1 MSIPTTAST
10 CSIPAGSKL
19 LGETKKV
26 DALGQTRLAVVF
38 HRVLMPDGYSVSL
51 DQFKGLNQIGDTGL
65 RDQVNNHYLR
75 IFGVSLAVGALGAVA
90 EAGTAGSLNAS
101 SSDLMRQGFA
111 QSTAQ
116 SSAQILDKFLN
127 IMPTVTDPR
136 RPPSQSLSL
145 GRSRVARLQQ
155 PQNAFRFLKA
165 KRRKSVKRKILICL
179 LVLGLGVGT
188 ATAQLGSGVVFDPT
202 NFHNALL
209 RYYQLQ
215 QHLVVLQQHLA
226 QLQKTYSKITAQYN
240 LAMQMAQF
248 VKNMPARYRALFSQ
262 WRNVTSLN
270 TFGNTGSWING
281 INTGVLPNIN
291 TGYLKATTPLSQY
304 DPYELSG
311 MDASELGRVQSQY
324 ASIQLVDGA
333 NMNAMATIGSIR
345 GTADNIQTQ
354 IANLEQDSFSGD
366 SGLNTEVS
374 VLNKINAAGVLTL
387 RTVQDSNK
395 LLASLLEQQTIL
407 AKQQRD
413 AATSAINTDIA
424 RQASMA
430 GNIAQVT
437 GTITDSLQNFR
448 MP

>member
-1 MSIPTTAST
+1 M
-10 CSIPAGSKL
+10 K
-19 LGETKKV
+19 
-26 DALGQTRLAVVF
+26 R
-38 HRVLMPDGYSVSL
+38 
-51 DQFKGLNQIGDTGL
+51 
-65 RDQVNNHYLR
+65 
-75 IFGVSLAVGALGAVA
+75 
-90 EAGTAGSLNAS
+90 
-101 SSDLMRQGFA
+101 
-111 QSTAQ
+111 
-116 SSAQILDKFLN
+116 
-127 IMPTVTDPR
+127 TV
-136 RPPSQSLSL
+136 
-145 GRSRVARLQQ
+145 
-155 PQNAFRFLKA
+155 
-165 KRRKSVKRKILICL
+165 LICL
-179 LVLGLGVGT
+179 LVLGLAAGT
-188 ATAQLGSGVVFDPT
+188 ATAQLGNGVVFDPT
-202 NFHNALL
+202 NYHNALL

-215 QHLVVLQQHLA
+215 QHLA
-226 QLQKTYSKITAQYN
+226 ELQKSYNQITNHLN
-240 LAMQMAQF
+240 LALQMAQF

-270 TFGNTGSWING
+270 TFGNTVSWING

-333 NMNAMATIGSIR
+333 NMNAMATIGAIR
-345 GTADNIQTQ
+345 GSADNIQTQ
-354 IANLEQDSFSGD
+354 IGNLEQDSFSGD
-366 SGLNTEVS
+366 STLNTEVS

-413 AATSAINTDIA
+413 AATSAINTDIG

-437 GTITDSLQNFR
+437 GTITDSLENFR